1 MIVTENGAEVVDGGI
16 ASEDDCCWDVFIQF
30 SDISLLANDSMN
42 LRDEALQV
50 EKNVEFGAKDAKG
63 GNAANEV
70 DFGPVNPAWVQGKTK
85 VAGNELLMGSP
96 PDTGSLLKEGLWTMP
111 EDGGEELSVVSHW
124 SRGAI
129 NGFRPIETQV
139 RFHVDGSPAVVGC
152 WCIFG
157 TVDGEVQN
165 LLGVERETIVEL
177 C

>member
-1 MIVTENGAEVVDGGI
+1 MIVTENGAEVVDGGV
-16 ASEDDCCWDVFIQF
+16 SRQHDCGGDVFIQF

-124 SRGAI
+124 SRGTE
-129 NGFRPIETQV
+129 NGGRPIETQV
-139 RFHVDGSPAVVGC
+139 RFHLDGSPAVVGC
-152 WCIFG
+152 GCIFG
-157 TVDGEVQN
+157 TVDGEV
-165 LLGVERETIVEL
+165 
-177 C
+177 